1 MPRVAS
7 RDKRQDMTV
16 LPLSDIMSAAGVAGL
31 AEDAVKQRLITLGL
45 SPILGAT
52 VLMSGA
58 CGGQEEM
65 ASPSPVTSVVTS
77 HDEIEVSWEDDWD
90 AAFTRA
96 RAEGK
101 PVLVNF
107 YADWCVWCKHLE
119 SVTFQDSNVA
129 VLLAGRVVPLS
140 VDIDAV
146 DVDLLRRHRVE
157 APPTIVLLDGNGEE
171 LGRIPGYMPP
181 TGFLRAVERFISP
194 PEGVQG

>member
-7 RDKRQDMTV
+7 RNKPSDMTV
-16 LPLSDIMSAAGVAGL
+16 SLLSDNMSTAGVAGL
-31 AEDAVKQRLITLGL
+31 TEDAVKRRLITLGL
-45 SPILGAT
+45 SLIVA
-52 VLMSGA
+52 VISGA
-58 CGGQEEM
+58 CGGRDE
-65 ASPSPVTSVVTS
+65 AAPPAPVSSVVTS
-77 HDEIEVSWEDDWD
+77 HDDIEVSWEDDWD
-90 AAFTRA
+90 TAFKRA

-119 SVTFQDSNVA
+119 SITFRDSNVA
-129 VLLAGRVVPLS
+129 VLLAGRVVPLN

-146 DVDLLRRHRVE
+146 DADLLRRHRVE

-181 TGFLRAVERFISP
+181 TGFLRAVESFLP
-194 PEGVQG
+194 TTEGVRG